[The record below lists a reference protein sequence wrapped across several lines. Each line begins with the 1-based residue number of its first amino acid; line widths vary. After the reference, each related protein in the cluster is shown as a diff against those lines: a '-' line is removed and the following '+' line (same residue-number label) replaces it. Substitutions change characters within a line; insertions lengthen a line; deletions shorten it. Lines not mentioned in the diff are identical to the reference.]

1 MVGVEMARF
10 RKMADDSR
18 AYLFAKTGY
27 KPDIFAESF
36 KIA

>member
-1 MVGVEMARF
+1 MERF

-18 AYLFAKTGY
+18 RYLFEKVGY

-36 KIA
+36 KL